1 MKAIQCMPVLRLCS
15 LPILTLLLFA
25 CGGGSSPSVNN
36 PIPPPPAPANSPPTA
51 NAGSDQ
57 TVDEQSVVTLSANAS
72 SDADGTITGYTWTQ
86 IAGSTISLNNPTS
99 STVTFTAPTL
109 TTAEIITVQLT
120 VTDDDGAV
128 STDTVNVE
136 VTPVNSLPE
145 ASAGNNQTVD
155 ELTEVSLSAAA
166 SSDADG
172 NIVSYAWTQTMGL
185 TVNLNDSS
193 LMTATFTAPDID
205 STQTLVFSVLVTDNE
220 GGSASASVEVIINPV
235 TANSPA
241 TALLEPSMLLNQLYF
256 EYADIIGEKIWV
268 LGYFGNTDV
277 NGDNLGFLVDNMLRL
292 EVDEQF
298 AHHSF
303 ARLNGTLPPD
313 SWHGNQIL
321 VYGEVL
327 DYAAATGKFSMQTTP
342 MIRVEKYELASFST
356 NERSW
361 QDSFITPDLPAI
373 TMAKTPSTFVL
384 DALPRLAKT
393 TQRALGTQAQA
404 CDRSILIS
412 GGVDDSNNHQRYV
425 DNVIAKFNKMKA
437 LGFND
442 EQIEVFYNNGGP
454 ITVEGSNIVDA
465 KTSLQTISE
474 HINKIKDDMPGS
486 CTLTIFVTDHGSGF
500 NQEQGYHGARPALS
514 GPEST
519 SGKLYDENSFVFDA
533 RKKTYRVSA
542 AFVYRGAAWF
552 VSKEEDG
559 SLKVY
564 KRVGETWQFRGANSN
579 NDDIVSQTELNGED
593 INGDGDSSD
602 ADYGLSVAWLEG
614 RLSERKYRSN
624 QWDSN
629 GDGTVD
635 VRLRWDGTRF
645 VVERLN
651 DQGEW
656 QEMGRDTNGDYYIDI
671 LDGGVD
677 WNLDGDK
684 ADKIGFHESINLW
697 GNEQLFDDAF
707 ADLLA
712 PLAAK
717 GIHIMM
723 ELVSCFSGGFI
734 DNLQDYVENIY
745 TGASEDTKHYNRY
758 NAEGK
763 LYAADE
769 IAFLDNL
776 VGIDTDSW
784 NAAAEAATS
793 IDDAVAEAA
802 NHTQNV
808 HQHYETPRFVTGS
821 LFQRENEAG
830 KYTIKLDLPDDLV
843 GQIYD
848 FEFILGLQTPR
859 WTDLS
864 FPDGLPNGWQTE
876 AAPGGIRVFSDSP
889 ITDEQI
895 LSILVSGPMVDDQ
908 IRIEFTDVAHQRLGY
923 TMVSEGEVVQPPQP
937 LSFVEDPKVCVN
949 HSDHGQSSPSILEW
963 LILAN
968 SYDTSPFVDIEVTLK
983 LTTPT
988 GESEQKV
995 VLNEAG
1001 QMYVLLQIFTF
1012 GAYELEVTSA
1022 RLIATDKALELLGNL
1037 IFPFTVTGDETNK
1050 GQCNPN

>member
-1 MKAIQCMPVLRLCS
+1 MKAIHCMPALRLCS
-15 LPILTLLLFA
+15 LVILTHLLFA
-25 CGGGSSPSVNN
+25 CGGSSSPSVNN
-36 PIPPPPAPANSPPTA
+36 PPTPPPANSPPTA

-57 TVDEQSVVTLSANAS
+57 SVDEQSVVTLSANGS
-72 SDADGTITGYTWTQ
+72 SDSDGTIASYLWTQ
-86 IAGSTISLNNPTS
+86 NAGSSISLNNSTS
-99 STVTFTAPTL
+99 SAPTFTAPTL
-109 TTAEIITVQLT
+109 TTAEILSFQLT
-120 VTDDDGAV
+120 VTDNDGAV
-128 STDTVNVE
+128 STDSVNVE
-136 VTPVNSLPE
+136 VIPVNTLPV
-145 ASAGNNQTVD
+145 AHAGDNQTVD

-172 NIVSYAWTQTMGL
+172 SIISYAWTQTLGL
-185 TVNLNDSS
+185 NVNLNDSS
-193 LMTATFTAPDID
+193 LMTPTFTAPDID
-205 STQTLVFSVLVTDNE
+205 STQTFVFSVVVTDNE
-220 GGSASASVEVIINPV
+220 GGSASASVEIIINPITV
-235 TANSPA
+235 NSPA
-241 TALLEPSMLLNQLYF
+241 TALLESVMLLNQLYF
-256 EYADIIGEKIWV
+256 EYADRIGEKIWV
-268 LGYFGNTDV
+268 LGYYGNTDV
-277 NGDNLGFLVDNMLRL
+277 NGDGLGFLVDNMLRL

-303 ARLNGTLPPD
+303 ARLDGALPPD

-327 DYAAATGKFSMQTTP
+327 DYASATGKFTMNATP
-342 MIRVEKYELASFST
+342 MISVEKYELVSLST

-361 QDSFITPDLPAI
+361 QDSFITPDLPTI
-373 TMAKTPSTFVL
+373 TMAKTPATFVL
-384 DALPRLAKT
+384 DGVPLLAKT
-393 TQRALGTQAQA
+393 SQRAPGTQAQA
-404 CDRSILIS
+404 CDRSIIIS
-412 GGVDDSNNHQRYV
+412 GGVDDSNNHQRYI
-425 DNVIAKFNKMKA
+425 DNVIAKFNKMKD

-442 EQIEVFYNNGGP
+442 DQIEVFYNNGGQ
-454 ITVEGSNIVDA
+454 IMVEGSNVVDA
-465 KTSLQTISE
+465 KTSMQTISE
-474 HINKIKDDMPGS
+474 HINKIKDEMPGS

-500 NQEQGYHGARPALS
+500 NQEQGYHGARPALTGS
-514 GPEST
+514 EAT

-542 AFVYRGAAWF
+542 AFAYRGAAWF
-552 VSKEEDG
+552 VSKEQDG
-559 SLKVY
+559 TLKVY
-564 KRVGETWQFRGANSN
+564 KRVGETWQLRGTNSN
-579 NDDIVSQTELNGED
+579 NDDIVSETELNGED
-593 INGDGDSSD
+593 INGDGDTSD
-602 ADYGLSVAWLEG
+602 ADYGLSVTWLEG
-614 RLSERKYRSN
+614 RLTERQYRSN
-624 QWDSN
+624 QWDTDGN
-629 GDGTVD
+629 GIAD

-651 DQGEW
+651 EQGEW
-656 QEMGRDTNGDYYIDI
+656 QEMGRDTNGDYFIDI

-684 ADKIGFHESINLW
+684 ADQIGFHESINLW

-707 ADLLA
+707 ADLLS

-723 ELVSCFSGGFI
+723 EMVSCFSGGFI

-769 IAFLDNL
+769 IAFLENL

-784 NAAAEAATS
+784 NAAADAATG
-793 IDDAVAEAA
+793 IDDIVAQTA
-802 NHTQNV
+802 NHTTNV
-808 HQHYETPRFVTGS
+808 HLHYETPRFVTGS

-859 WTDLS
+859 WTELT

-895 LSILVSGPMVDDQ
+895 LSILVSGPLVDDQ

-923 TMVSEGEVVQPPQP
+923 TMVTEGEVVQPAEP
-937 LSFVEDPKVCVN
+937 LSFAEDPKVCVN

-968 SYDTSPFVDIEVTLK
+968 SYDKSPFVDIEITLK
-983 LTTPT
+983 LTTPV
-988 GESEQKV
+988 GEIEQKV
-995 VLNEAG
+995 VLNEVG

-1012 GAYELEVTSA
+1012 GAYELEVTGA
-1022 RLIATDKALELLGNL
+1022 RLVATDQALELVVNV

-1050 GQCNPN
+1050 GQCNPD